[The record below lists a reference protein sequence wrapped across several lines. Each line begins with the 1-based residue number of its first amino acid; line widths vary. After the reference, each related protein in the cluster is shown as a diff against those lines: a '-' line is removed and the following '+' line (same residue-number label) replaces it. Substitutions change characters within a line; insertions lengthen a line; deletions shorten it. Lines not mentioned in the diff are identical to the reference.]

1 MAEFTIGCDPEV
13 FIRESRKTAVVSAFG
28 VIPGTKSSPHE
39 TPNGAIQVD
48 GMALEFNTKP
58 VPLTPRRPF
67 SAPPRQPCAAFSNA
81 VQNVLA
87 DLKARMGK
95 KYQFVIE
102 PVADFDPEYLE
113 AQPEEAKE
121 LGCDPD
127 FSAYTMEPNPR
138 PDGDRPF
145 RTAAGHIHLGWDK
158 DIPVNHPAHLE
169 ICAGFVK
176 MLDATLGMYMTI
188 IDKNGQRR
196 RELYGKA
203 GAFRPKS
210 YGVEYRTPSNAWLVS
225 RERTNAVYELCE
237 FAVRMMKNSR
247 SPENVCGWTED
258 QIIEII
264 NEGDGIRALTS
275 LNYIDRMFGLNE
287 GLREHIQVEAKK
299 RELAVA

>member
-28 VIPGTKSSPHE
+28 VVPGTKSSPHE

-58 VPLTPRRPF
+58 VPLRGRYPF
-67 SAPPRQPCAAFSNA
+67 RNQTSQPCATFSNA
-81 VQNVLA
+81 VNNVLA

-113 AQPEEAKE
+113 AQPDEAKE

-127 FSAYTMEPNPR
+127 FCAYTGEPNPR

-158 DIPVNHPAHLE
+158 DIPVNHPAHIE
-169 ICAGFVK
+169 ICSSFVK

-225 RERTNAVYELCE
+225 RERMNAVYELCD
-237 FAVRMMKNSR
+237 FAVCRMRGGVEPTK
-247 SPENVCGWTED
+247 VCNRNED
-258 QIIEII
+258 EIVRII
-264 NEGDGIRALTS
+264 NDGDWLAAREC
-275 LNYIDRMFGLNE
+275 LNHTREFFGFNE
-287 GLREHIQVEAKK
+287 YLREHVHAEALK
-299 RELAVA
+299 REAA